1 MKRNSWK
8 IALALLL
15 TAGFLEAGLRLT
27 GIAETHSEKNF
38 GIFINPFSQTTDSP
52 FWLWTPNDVIKVS
65 NRDFEFD
72 YPTNSLGL
80 VDRDLDTSRVADYLT
95 FVGDSFTQG
104 SGAPADSSMP
114 RLFAEHLSSL
124 DSTARVLN
132 AGIPAS
138 DVFFFGS
145 LIEYK
150 LLPLGLRRFVM
161 CINTSDLYDYVWRGG
176 SERFLPDGST
186 TTRQAPWYFGIYR
199 TSHLFRAFFHGVL
212 RYDHSYMS
220 HGREE
225 ALKAEAAVAFQREIV
240 RLRELINDKGGE
252 LVVVLQPHPAQYSAG
267 NQGHLD
273 DWAYLEELY
282 RHLSGLGLP
291 VINTDSAFGTL
302 LNNENYYRYSWLT
315 DQHFNGRGYDLY
327 AEIVLNALQANYPDF
342 LGLPEAPSDSAAA
355 LLR

>member
-8 IALALLL
+8 LALALLL
-15 TAGFLEAGLRLT
+15 TAGFLEAGLRLS
-27 GIAETHSEKNF
+27 GIAKTHSEKNF
-38 GIFINPFSQTTDSP
+38 GIFINPFSQTTDTP

-80 VDRDLDTSRVADYLT
+80 VDRDVDTSWAAAYVT

-114 RLFAEHLSSL
+114 RLFAARLTAL
-124 DSTARVLN
+124 DSPARVLN

-145 LIEYK
+145 LIEHK
-150 LLPLGLRRFVM
+150 LLPLDLKRFVM
-161 CINTSDLYDYVWRGG
+161 CVNTSDLYDYVWRGG
-176 SERFLPDGST
+176 AERFLPDGGT
-186 TTRQAPWYFGIYR
+186 TTRRAPWYFGIYR
-199 TSHLFRAFFHGVL
+199 VSHLFRAFFHGVL

-225 ALKAEAAVAFQREIV
+225 ALKAEAAVAFQQEIE
-240 RLRELINDKGGE
+240 RLHGLIEGQGGE
-252 LVVVLQPHPAQYSAG
+252 LVVVLQPHPAQYSHG

-273 DWAYLEELY
+273 DWAYLEDLY
-282 RHLSGLGLP
+282 RRLSGLGLP
-291 VINTDSAFGTL
+291 VINTDSAFGAV

-315 DQHFNGRGYDLY
+315 DQHFNGKGYDLY
-327 AEIVLNALQANYPDF
+327 ASIVLNALLRDYPGF
-342 LGLPEAPSDSAAA
+342 LDLPATRADSAATN
-355 LLR
+355 